1 MIKSYEK
8 ELIKELKKK
17 GFNYKNS
24 EDIYKVKL
32 YPPVPEIILK
42 WLPLVYSQHLGTGD
56 ILVRSLISSVEPFQ
70 SKALVDLFEN
80 SDYNEVVKWSIGYV
94 LSISK
99 TEDISN
105 WILDQLINKGS
116 SFSRSSFLYAIKNKL
131 EFKSKI
137 EITELLK
144 SIFDKYFY
152 YENYRKMYKKYAEV
166 GDIKFLLQK
175 KVTTNLEDYK
185 ILLQYSDSFF
195 GDNKAKNAEKR
206 FQKEVDNLIKAL
218 KKKWNLLD

>member
-8 ELIKELKKK
+8 ELIKELKKM
-17 GFNYKNS
+17 GFNYRNS

-105 WILDQLINKGS
+105 WILDQLLNKDS
-116 SFSRSSFLYAIKNKL
+116 SFSRSSFLYAIEKKVD
-131 EFKSKI
+131 FKSK
-137 EITELLK
+137 EEVMKLLK
-144 SIFDKYFY
+144 NIFDKYFY
-152 YENYRKMYKKYAEV
+152 FENYKKIYKKYSELE
-166 GDIKFLLQK
+166 DIKFLLQK
-175 KVTTNLEDYK
+175 RVTPNLEDY
-185 ILLQYSDSFF
+185 IISLQHSDSFF
-195 GDNKAKNAEKR
+195 GDNKAKSAKQRFEK
-206 FQKEVDNLIKAL
+206 EIDNLIRAL
-218 KKKWNLLD
+218 KKKWNVLN